1 MKKEMKEI
9 DMHTLGAII
18 IKPRRDRGL
27 PQLTKRDRVALS
39 WIGEQY
45 TVRFD
50 TLARLLGRM
59 PGKSQN
65 APREPGKISPSSVN
79 RAIKRWEL
87 LGLVETQKMWREEPK
102 WVWLT
107 SVGLRMQGLSY
118 APYSPRQGT
127 DLAHKHTVNEVRLRL
142 EEKYADELR
151 WTSERTLKKWH
162 GELTPAERKKI
173 HSPDGLVTLSDTQ
186 VAVEVEISDKSN
198 KRIKQ
203 IFSKLLT
210 QYPGVWYF
218 VNDISEPV
226 VKRNIGRSTKI
237 KVYPLSDV
245 LD

>member
-9 DMHTLGAII
+9 DMPTYGGTVLV
-18 IKPRRDRGL
+18 KPRRDRGL
-27 PQLTKRDRVALS
+27 PQLTKRDRMALS

-50 TLARLLGRM
+50 TLTKLLGRM

-118 APYSPRQGT
+118 APYSPAKVQIWRIST
-127 DLAHKHTVNEVRLRL
+127 RSTRCVFV
-142 EEKYADELR
+142 
-151 WTSERTLKKWH
+151 LKKSTVMSC
-162 GELTPAERKKI
+162 GGR
-173 HSPDGLVTLSDTQ
+173 
-186 VAVEVEISDKSN
+186 
-198 KRIKQ
+198 
-203 IFSKLLT
+203 
-210 QYPGVWYF
+210 
-218 VNDISEPV
+218 VNA
-226 VKRNIGRSTKI
+226 R
-237 KVYPLSDV
+237 
-245 LD
+245 